1 MQALL
6 RELEHQ
12 FRPTDET
19 QQRWTQDTLRAVLR
33 GEMRGNDVIIVT
45 NREPYIHVKTD
56 GRHRACS
63 IRRAASSPRS
73 SR

>member
-12 FRPTDET
+12 FRPTDES
-19 QQRWTQDTLRAVLR
+19 QQRWTQQTLRAVLR
-33 GEMRGNDVIIVT
+33 GEMRGNDIIIVS
-45 NREPYIHVKTD
+45 NREPYIHVKTPTAAF
-56 GRHRACS
+56 ACS
-63 IRRAASSPRS
+63 SPPAASSRRS